1 MNVAIS
7 DQARPPNGLTDKAK
21 DETESSRALHCR
33 FAPQASTCAPPKMAR
48 RTPRPHR
55 KGMSQLAFAITQEHV
70 KGSIM
75 ASDAMMQAVGR
86 LERAVARAE
95 SLAKQV
101 TEEHAR
107 TIEAQLSGNAPPDA
121 AGAAV
126 DIDPF
131 SRDKAIAALKSLDA
145 LIGDLQ
151 KARSEA

>member
-1 MNVAIS
+1 
-7 DQARPPNGLTDKAK
+7 
-21 DETESSRALHCR
+21 
-33 FAPQASTCAPPKMAR
+33 
-48 RTPRPHR
+48 
-55 KGMSQLAFAITQEHV
+55 
-70 KGSIM
+70 M

-101 TEEHAR
+101 AEEHAR
-107 TIEAQLSGNAPPDA
+107 TIEAQLSGDTAPDA
-121 AGAAV
+121 AGDAV